1 MVYKIIIV
9 LLHIFLCLVLHPTK
23 AQTWIKAGY
32 LLGGEFPLAD
42 INTDLYTHLICAF
55 ADLNSSSYQLSISS
69 ANERY
74 FSDFTKTVKQK
85 NPSITTLLS
94 VGGGNADFSSMV
106 SNSSH
111 RKSFIDS
118 SIKVARLFDFQG
130 LDFSWVSVETSSDI
144 SNMATLYEGWRAA
157 IDSETR
163 NLSQSQLILTASVP
177 YSPHISE
184 SLSFPVDSMKENLN
198 WVHVMAYDYHTPLRD
213 RLTGAHAALYD
224 PDSNADTD
232 YGIGEWINSG
242 LPATKMVLSLPF
254 YGYAWTLAN
263 PVNNAIGARA
273 NGPANR
279 TANGPSET
287 KDGDVSYKDIR
298 KYIQEHGANT
308 EYNATYVVNYCTVG
322 ATWICFDD
330 VQAVKTK
337 VKYAKEKKLLGYVV
351 WRVPNDDNWVLS
363 QAANSI
369 GNRRKNRLLLIL
381 VILIPIVAVVVL
393 LGAVSYYFRTTKSK
407 SKGMVQK
414 QTAKESKSKP
424 KDTAANGDFYSGVPN
439 LTGMLPDGQEIAV
452 KKLSKTSNQ
461 GFEEF
466 KNEVMLTAKLQHV
479 NLVRLLGFCMD
490 REEHMLIYEYL
501 PNKSLDYY
509 LYDSGCGYVPPE
521 YVREGLYSLKSD
533 VYAFGVLLL
542 QIISGKRNACEYG
555 VDKSLSLL
563 DFAYDLWME
572 GKGLEFMDP
581 SLDDRTSACKLVRC
595 MQIALLCV
603 QENANDRPTMLDVSS
618 MLRNETAQMAAPKRP
633 AFSTKSNE
641 DEEKRPELQVAICSV
656 DDSTISE
663 VVARLLPAFKQQLLI
678 ATIATSLQNGL
689 QVLYLDAQTNQV
701 TIASGNLNR
710 FSTFTQ
716 TVQRR
721 NPSVKTLLS
730 IGGGGGADKRAYAS
744 MASQAGSRKSFID
757 SSIGLARSYG
767 FHGLDL
773 D

>member
-1 MVYKIIIV
+1 M
-9 LLHIFLCLVLHPTK
+9 HPTK

-55 ADLNSSSYQLSISS
+55 ADLNSYSYQLSISS
-69 ANERY
+69 ANEQY
-74 FSDFTKTVKQK
+74 FSDFTNTVKQK

-144 SNMATLYEGWRAA
+144 SNMATLYEEWRAA

-198 WVHVMAYDYHTPLRD
+198 WVHVMAYDYHTPFRD

-232 YGIGEWINSG
+232 Y
-242 LPATKMVLSLPF
+242 
-254 YGYAWTLAN
+254 
-263 PVNNAIGARA
+263 
-273 NGPANR
+273 ANR

-381 VILIPIVAVVVL
+381 IILIPIVAVVVL

-424 KDTAANGDFYSGVPN
+424 KDTAANGDFNSGVPN
-439 LTGMLPDGQEIAV
+439 LT
-452 KKLSKTSNQ
+452 
-461 GFEEF
+461 
-466 KNEVMLTAKLQHV
+466 
-479 NLVRLLGFCMD
+479 
-490 REEHMLIYEYL
+490 
-501 PNKSLDYY
+501 
-509 LYDSGCGYVPPE
+509 
-521 YVREGLYSLKSD
+521 
-533 VYAFGVLLL
+533 VYAFSAIEVATDGFLNENKL
-542 QIISGKRNACEYG
+542 G
-555 VDKSLSLL
+555 
-563 DFAYDLWME
+563 E
-572 GKGLEFMDP
+572 GGY
-581 SLDDRTSACKLVRC
+581 
-595 MQIALLCV
+595 
-603 QENANDRPTMLDVSS
+603 RPVY
-618 MLRNETAQMAAPKRP
+618 K
-633 AFSTKSNE
+633 
-641 DEEKRPELQVAICSV
+641 
-656 DDSTISE
+656 
-663 VVARLLPAFKQQLLI
+663 
-678 ATIATSLQNGL
+678 
-689 QVLYLDAQTNQV
+689 
-701 TIASGNLNR
+701 
-710 FSTFTQ
+710 
-716 TVQRR
+716 
-721 NPSVKTLLS
+721 
-730 IGGGGGADKRAYAS
+730 
-744 MASQAGSRKSFID
+744 
-757 SSIGLARSYG
+757 
-767 FHGLDL
+767 
-773 D
+773 

>member
-9 LLHIFLCLVLHPTK
+9 LLYIFLCLVLHPTK

-69 ANERY
+69 ANEQY
-74 FSDFTKTVKQK
+74 FSDFTNTVKQK

-144 SNMATLYEGWRAA
+144 SNMATLYEEWRAA

-177 YSPHISE
+177 YSPNISE

-198 WVHVMAYDYHTPLRD
+198 WVHVMAYDYHTPFRD

-424 KDTAANGDFYSGVPN
+424 KDTAANGDFNSGVPN
-439 LTGMLPDGQEIAV
+439 LTVYAFSAIEVATDGFLNENKLGEGGYGPVYKGVLPDGQEIAV

-509 LYDSGCGYVPPE
+509 LYDPLRKFLLDWRKRVEIIEGVTQGLLYLQEYSRFTIIHRDLKASNILLDAGMKPKISDFGMARIFAKDGLEANTSRIVGTYGYVPPE

-542 QIISGKRNACEYG
+542 QIIGGKRNACEYG

-563 DFAYDLWME
+563 DFAYFLWME

-663 VVARLLPAFKQQLLI
+663 VVAR
-678 ATIATSLQNGL
+678 
-689 QVLYLDAQTNQV
+689 
-701 TIASGNLNR
+701 
-710 FSTFTQ
+710 
-716 TVQRR
+716 
-721 NPSVKTLLS
+721 
-730 IGGGGGADKRAYAS
+730 
-744 MASQAGSRKSFID
+744 
-757 SSIGLARSYG
+757 
-767 FHGLDL
+767 
-773 D
+773 